1 MKDLLRIEDEF
12 SPVGKYELK
21 FQGSMPSQ
29 RASEATIE
37 KKGWMD
43 GWMDERKDGWM
54 DGRKGGIKKGSD
66 DKSKGEGK
74 ET

>member
-1 MKDLLRIEDEF
+1 
-12 SPVGKYELK
+12 
-21 FQGSMPSQ
+21 
-29 RASEATIE
+29 
-37 KKGWMD
+37 MD
-43 GWMDERKDGWM
+43 GWKDERKDGWM